1 MGEARLLLGLGRSLQ
16 GQGLAE
22 RRLYCSD
29 EFQEGECLQTNR
41 MTAGNR
47 NHPGRGAIRP
57 LDWQLDEP
65 SLRMLGLYVLLPI
78 LAAQRAHHRQTHA
91 PQRVHWEGDAHP
103 S

>member
-16 GQGLAE
+16 CRGLAE
-22 RRLYCSD
+22 RRLYCSG

-41 MTAGNR
+41 MTIGNG
-47 NHPGRGAIRP
+47 NHSWSAAIRP

-65 SLRMLGLYVLLPI
+65 SLGMLGLYVLLPI
-78 LAAQRAHHRQTHA
+78 LAAQSAHHRQTQA
-91 PQRVHWEGDAHP
+91 PQWVHGAGDAHP